1 MISTI
6 EAGRSFFVEA
16 TEPRLIEDDLNS
28 AVDAALL
35 HAMKEAR
42 HGILV
47 TRHGHTTFTVAI
59 SARVPYGQTLEEDGP
74 AWSPWKA
81 QNSETHAG

>member
-6 EAGRSFFVEA
+6 QAGRTLLVEA
-16 TEPRLIEDDLNS
+16 TDPRLIEDDLNS
-28 AVDAALL
+28 ALDAAHL

-59 SARVPYGQTLEEDGP
+59 SARVPYGQTVEEDGS

-81 QNSETHAG
+81 HNSETHAG